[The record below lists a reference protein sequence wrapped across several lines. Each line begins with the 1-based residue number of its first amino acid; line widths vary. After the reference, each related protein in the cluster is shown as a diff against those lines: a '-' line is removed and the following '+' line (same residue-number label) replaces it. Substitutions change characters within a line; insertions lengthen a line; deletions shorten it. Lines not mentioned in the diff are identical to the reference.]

1 MPLIEIENVSKRYG
15 SVRALE
21 DVSLRMEGSGVLGL
35 LGQNGAGKT
44 TLINILTGYLA
55 PTSGRALLDGHDPL
69 MEPAEAK
76 RRLGYLPEQPPLYD
90 EMTVREYLRFVA
102 ALKGVTSRAIG
113 AHVDEVMELT
123 GLTSMRNR
131 LLGHLSKGFRQ
142 RAGMAQAL
150 CGDPDVL
157 VLDEPT
163 VGLDPPADHRDS
175 RADPYPGK
183 GPYHSVFLAHLE
195 RGPAAVRPRGDSGT
209 TARSSWMPLS
219 PSSARRRT

>member
-21 DVSLRMEGSGVLGL
+21 NVSLRMEGSGIMGL

-55 PTSGRALLDGHDPL
+55 PTSGRALLGEHDPL
-69 MEPAEAK
+69 MEPGEAK
-76 RRLGYLPEQPPLYD
+76 RHLGYLPEQPPLYD

-102 ALKGVTSRAIG
+102 ALKGVAARAIP

-123 GLTSMRNR
+123 GLTSMQSR

-142 RAGMAQAL
+142 RARAWHRPCAATRT
-150 CGDPDVL
+150 CWCW
-157 VLDEPT
+157 T
-163 VGLDPPADHRDS
+163 SPPWGWT
-175 RADPYPGK
+175 PG
-183 GPYHSVFLAHLE
+183 
-195 RGPAAVRPRGDSGT
+195 
-209 TARSSWMPLS
+209 RSPK
-219 PSSARRRT
+219 SAR